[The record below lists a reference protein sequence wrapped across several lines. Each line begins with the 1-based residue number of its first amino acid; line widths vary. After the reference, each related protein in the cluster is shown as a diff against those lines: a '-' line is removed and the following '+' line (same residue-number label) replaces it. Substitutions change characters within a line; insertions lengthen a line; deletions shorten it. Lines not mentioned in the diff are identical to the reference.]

1 MAGRLC
7 TVERNP
13 LFSLEDRTAV
23 DKAESSFALDRI
35 RLRFADHAFEQAFR
49 REHARQSVRIIRMA
63 LVVGAVV
70 YAVFAT
76 LDFLIA
82 KEHYRTLWLIRFG
95 IVIPAIIA
103 IAFTYSQKFQN
114 YGQLMLACAMVMAGA
129 GVVAMTAILPPELST
144 IYYVGLILVLVY
156 CSTLIR
162 LSYPAV
168 CAISLILVGSYEVV
182 ALAINPVAAAV
193 LISNTYFLISSAIVA
208 ILIAYLSEY
217 YIRANYR
224 YTCMLL
230 TEKARSEELMLE
242 AQAAS
247 RAKTEFLANMSHE
260 LRTPLNAIIG
270 FSEVMR
276 EEMFGPLGSKRYQ
289 IYAEDIFQSGSFLLQ
304 IIDDILNISKAEVGT
319 LSLHETDFD
328 LARMIDQCLRLFR
341 DQAASAGLRLRLEA
355 APPDIVVHGDE
366 RLLRQALTN
375 ILSNALK
382 FTQRGGA
389 ITIAVGRSPRTGIAI
404 SVADTGTGIARE
416 EIEHVT
422 QPFVQLENPY
432 TREHAGTGLG
442 LALAKRTME
451 WHNGQLRLESK
462 PGVGTTVTLQLP
474 PERVVVLDPPV
485 RQGAGSG

>member
-1 MAGRLC
+1 M
-7 TVERNP
+7 
-13 LFSLEDRTAV
+13 
-23 DKAESSFALDRI
+23 DKAESSFALDRF
-35 RLRFADHAFEQAFR
+35 RLRFADRVFEQAFR
-49 REHARQSVRIIRMA
+49 REHARRSVPVIRMA
-63 LVVGAVV
+63 LVVGAAV
-70 YAVFAT
+70 YAIFAS
-76 LDFLIA
+76 LDFLIT
-82 KEHYRTLWLIRFG
+82 KEHYRTIWLIRFG
-95 IVIPAIIA
+95 IVIPAIITV
-103 IAFTYSQKFQN
+103 AFTYSPKFHK
-114 YGQLMLACAMVMAGA
+114 YGQLMLAGAMVMAGA
-129 GVVAMTAILPPELST
+129 GIVAMTAILPPELST
-144 IYYVGLILVLVY
+144 IYYAGLILVLIY

-168 CAISLILVGSYEVV
+168 CAISIILVGSYEVV
-182 ALAINPVAAAV
+182 ALAVNPISAVA

-217 YIRANYR
+217 YVRANYR

-230 TEKARSEELMLE
+230 AEKARSEELMLE

-319 LSLHETDFD
+319 LSLHEADFD
-328 LARMIDQCLRLFR
+328 LARTIDQCLRLFR
-341 DQAASAGLRLRLEA
+341 DQAAAAGLRLRLEA
-355 APPDIVVHGDE
+355 LPPEIIVHGDE

-389 ITIAVGRSPRTGIAI
+389 ITIAVKRSPESGIEI
-404 SVADTGTGIARE
+404 SVADTGTGIAQE
-416 EIEHVT
+416 ELEHVT

-432 TREHAGTGLG
+432 TREHSGTGLG

-451 WHNGQLRLESK
+451 WHGGQLRLDSK
-462 PGVGTTVTLQLP
+462 PGVGTVVTLQLP
-474 PERVVVLDPPV
+474 PERTVIVPDPV
-485 RQGAGSG
+485 RQKVGSA